1 MRASARMASAA
12 LCARKPESGRL
23 RPIICAALLAAEA
36 TLPQAVRVGTQYVAT
51 VIVVIDSMTPAMG
64 STGWS
69 SSRRAIDSG
78 KGPPSWSCHQ
88 QSSGTI
94 AARQDVS
101 AAVAIVGAMRRAT
114 RPNCVTDAAT
124 RSSMVSGDRPCARAA
139 RTRVTRPSS
148 TPAASTRSRTD
159 RQGGAGTSPPRCT
172 SVAKNGPSL
181 ESSPDGSGRA
191 CGLGRVS
198 IRRLPCAPA
207 RPRARPWPV
216 RRGSAR
222 AATRR
227 PARWCPRRASD

>member
-12 LCARKPESGRL
+12 LCARGPESGRL

-36 TLPQAVRVGTQYVAT
+36 TLPQAVRAGTRYLAT
-51 VIVVIDSMTPAMG
+51 VIVVIDSMTPAME

-78 KGPPSWSCHQ
+78 NGPPSWSCHQ

-94 AARQDVS
+94 VARPDVS
-101 AAVAIVGAMRRAT
+101 AAVAIVGARRRAT
-114 RPNCVTDAAT
+114 TPNCVIDAAT
-124 RSSMVSGDRPCARAA
+124 RSSTLSGDRPRASAA

-148 TPAASTRSRTD
+148 TPGASTRSRTD
-159 RQGGAGTSPPRCT
+159 RQGGAGTSPPRCI
-172 SVAKNGPSL
+172 SVAKKGPSPA
-181 ESSPDGSGRA
+181 SSPDGSGRA
-191 CGLGRVS
+191 CGLGRLF
-198 IRRLPCAPA
+198 IRLLPRVQAGSRAP
-207 RPRARPWPV
+207 PSTV

-227 PARWCPRRASD
+227 PARWCPRRVAD